1 MTSIGLT
8 SESKGFS
15 VDRNEK
21 KRTRDKIGEHL
32 DVSGT
37 RLTDHEAG
45 FLSDLID
52 NYDETY
58 RGKSETRRSS
68 HPGWSSDGKF
78 VRTEEFTDTFTDDIG
93 IRQDYSY
100 QDDDGQS
107 GQSSTE
113 IRDARGVLNWF
124 RDRR

>member
-1 MTSIGLT
+1 M
-8 SESKGFS
+8 
-15 VDRNEK
+15 DRNEK
-21 KRTRDKIGEHL
+21 KRTRDYIGQHL
-32 DVSGT
+32 DVSGS

-45 FLSDLID
+45 ILKDFID

-68 HPGWSSDGKF
+68 HSSWSSDGKF
-78 VRTEEFTDTFTDDIG
+78 IRTEEFTDTFTDDIG

-100 QDDDGQS
+100 HDDDGQS
-107 GQSSTE
+107 GKSHTE